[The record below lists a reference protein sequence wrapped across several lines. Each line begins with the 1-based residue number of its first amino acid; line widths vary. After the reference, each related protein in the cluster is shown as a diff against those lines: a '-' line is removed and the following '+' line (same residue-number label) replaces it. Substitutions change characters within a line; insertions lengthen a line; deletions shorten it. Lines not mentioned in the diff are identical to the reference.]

1 MLSKQ
6 WNTNTTSSTFVN
18 SGYNGRVLPAGSITP
33 DGNKVDVV
41 VDHYHSFS
49 TINFPSYEFRV
60 VEWTDE
66 HDNIVKVG
74 LQYREFLHNS
84 STGDVDVYETPW
96 SDVPRIRMRQ
106 Y

>member
-1 MLSKQ
+1 MLNKQ
-6 WNTNTTSSTFVN
+6 WNTNTTSSTN
-18 SGYNGRVLPAGSITP
+18 ISSGVGRVVPSGHLTP
-33 DGNKVDVV
+33 DGNSVDYVV
-41 VDHYHSFS
+41 EHYHAFN
-49 TINFPSYEFRV
+49 TVKFPSYEFRV

-66 HDNIVKVG
+66 HDNVVKVG

-84 STGDVDVYETPW
+84 SNGDTDVFDPFW